1 MLFDANDYDV
11 NLAFFEIPGSN
22 FNDIPRDNAEL
33 FSVKEGFMR
42 GNMFRDEYKPYKNLT
57 YLPLSPKTEKEKKLY
72 DIMGL
77 CFAITDLNLYLDL
90 YPDDQEC
97 FRILKQYIAEE
108 KKLKE
113 EFAKLYG
120 PLTINQ
126 DLGNNYK
133 WLENPW
139 PWDNEGGSM
148 YV

>member
-1 MLFDANDYDV
+1 MLFDNKDYDV
-11 NLAFFEIPGSN
+11 NLTFFEIPGSN
-22 FNDIPRDNAEL
+22 FNDIPRENTEL

-57 YLPLSPKTEKEKKLY
+57 YLPLNPKTERENKLY
-72 DIMGL
+72 DIMAL
-77 CFAITDLNLYLDL
+77 SFAITDLNLYLDL
-90 YPDDQEC
+90 YPDDQEGV
-97 FRILKQYIAEE
+97 RLLKQYIMEE

-113 EFAKLYG
+113 EFNKMYG

-126 DLGNNYK
+126 EVGNKYK
-133 WLENPW
+133 WIENPW